1 MRVILGNRLG
11 KSRAR
16 NKTAL
21 AKSCFAAVGT
31 PGVCTARIDVGC
43 EDCTEKE
50 AISCPWD
57 KVTNRSD
64 FDLVVWNT
72 GLHHLV
78 RDPKA
83 AKSEASFTR
92 HLDLLRKCARS
103 ARAAFPK
110 ALLVYKLTNMIC
122 SAQFTGELAA
132 DVKEWGQATEIQP
145 RLYNMQFDEIGVRS
159 LHVAERVV
167 ASEFGMQLLDTH
179 TEGMCDCTGI
189 THGRHYPVL
198 IPHFVVR
205 LHRLLNRST

>member
-1 MRVILGNRLG
+1 M
-11 KSRAR
+11 
-16 NKTAL
+16 
-21 AKSCFAAVGT
+21 
-31 PGVCTARIDVGC
+31 
-43 EDCTEKE
+43 
-50 AISCPWD
+50 
-57 KVTNRSD
+57 TNRSD

-78 RDPKA
+78 RDCPKA

-132 DVKEWGQATEIQP
+132 NVKEWGQATEIQP

-179 TEGMCDCTGI
+179 T
-189 THGRHYPVL
+189 
-198 IPHFVVR
+198 
-205 LHRLLNRST
+205 